1 MKILVTGDKG
11 FIGSH
16 LSKSL
21 INDGHE
27 VVGWDKKDN
36 RDILHITPDEIGY
49 AERIVH
55 LAAKA
60 NVKRSLEYPIS
71 YHITNTLGTRAVF
84 EAAEYVGVPVI
95 FASSSTAKEWWL
107 SPYGTTKKMT
117 EVISDNYLQNVA
129 LRFSNVYGDGQRDTM
144 LFSKMINNSLDF
156 VSENHIRDF
165 VHVDDVV
172 DAIKLFLYA
181 EDFEFD
187 RIYDVGSGMG
197 LHVNNLVEYYGFNV
211 EKRVGES
218 CEMLDNTA
226 DITKLTRLGWSPK
239 RDIHKYLEGKLNGR
253 TKLENNTEGLLS

>member
-27 VVGWDKKDN
+27 VIGWDKKDDK
-36 RDILHITPDEIGY
+36 DILHITSDDIGY

-60 NVKRSLEYPIS
+60 NVKQSLKYPTS

-95 FASSSTAKEWWL
+95 FASSSTAKQWWL

-144 LFSKMINNSLDF
+144 LFQRMIDNKLEYISN
-156 VSENHIRDF
+156 NHIRDF

-172 DAIKLFLYA
+172 DAIKIFLYA
-181 EDFEFD
+181 KDFEFD
-187 RIYDVGSGMG
+187 RIYDVGSGEG
-197 LHVNNLVEYYGFNV
+197 LIVNNLV
-211 EKRVGES
+211 
-218 CEMLDNTA
+218 
-226 DITKLTRLGWSPK
+226 
-239 RDIHKYLEGKLNGR
+239 
-253 TKLENNTEGLLS
+253 